1 MQAFSV
7 KITIREKCFVKNSSV
22 VKKNPAVIS
31 LCSDNCSVVNDEFRD
46 RARHFERADPQC

>member
-7 KITIREKCFVKNSSV
+7 KIMVGEKCFVKNFSV
-22 VKKNPAVIS
+22 VKKSPAVIS

-46 RARHFERADPQC
+46 RTRHFERADPQC

>member
-7 KITIREKCFVKNSSV
+7 KIMVGKKCFVKNSSV

-31 LCSDNCSVVNDEFRD
+31 LCSDDCSVVNGEFRD
-46 RARHFERADPQC
+46 RARHFE

>member
-7 KITIREKCFVKNSSV
+7 KIMVGEKCFVKNSSV

-31 LCSDNCSVVNDEFRD
+31 LCSDSCSVVNDEFRD
-46 RARHFERADPQC
+46 RARHFE